1 MTDTREEFL
10 LELEEENIL
19 EQEELDTLWVSTEY
33 FTLDEIPD
41 YEGMASHRQQTCGLC
56 RPQCQ

>member
-19 EQEELDTLWVSTEY
+19 EQEALDTLWVSTE
-33 FTLDEIPD
+33 
-41 YEGMASHRQQTCGLC
+41 
-56 RPQCQ
+56 

>member
-1 MTDTREEFL
+1 MTGTREEFL

-19 EQEELDTLWVSTEY
+19 EQEALDTLWGSTEY

-41 YEGMASHRQQTCGLC
+41 YEGIREMADDLLGGNNYA
-56 RPQCQ
+56 

>member
-19 EQEELDTLWVSTEY
+19 EQEALDTLWGSTEY
-33 FTLDEIPD
+33 FTLDETPD
-41 YEGMASHRQQTCGLC
+41 YEGIREMADDLLGGNNYA
-56 RPQCQ
+56 